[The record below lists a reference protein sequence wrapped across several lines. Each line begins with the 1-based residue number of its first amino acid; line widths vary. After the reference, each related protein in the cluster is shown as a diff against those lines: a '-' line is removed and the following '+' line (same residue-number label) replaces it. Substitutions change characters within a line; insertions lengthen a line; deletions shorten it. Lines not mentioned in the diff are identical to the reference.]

1 VSAALRLL
9 AAAAAF
15 LAVAGCAGGQ
25 EETAAPPPAAAA
37 TTTSLE
43 RGTAVIETRDG
54 ETRVEV
60 EIAETDADRQR
71 GLMGRVALPRQ
82 AGMVFLFDGET
93 EGGFWMK
100 DTLIPLSIAFFDE
113 GGEILRI
120 LDMEPCEADPCEV
133 YDPGVAYHGALEV
146 NRGMFRTWG
155 VRRGDVITVERA

>member
-1 VSAALRLL
+1 MVAALRLL
-9 AAAAAF
+9 VAAAAA
-15 LAVAGCAGGQ
+15 LVVAGCAGDR
-25 EETAAPPPAAAA
+25 EDAATPPPPAAA

-43 RGTAVIETRDG
+43 RGTAVIETRNG
-54 ETRVEV
+54 ETRVDV
-60 EIAETDADRQR
+60 EIAETDAARQR

-82 AGMVFLFDGET
+82 AGMVFLFDGAT

-120 LDMEPCEADPCEV
+120 LDMVPCKADPCEV
-133 YDPGVAYHGALEV
+133 YDPGVPYHGALEV